1 MSMPA
6 GFKADKGYATVTDFP
21 GSMDYRSVAE
31 RMSSDGDRMN
41 HSTARNVFLR
51 AMKKL
56 VVNMH
61 ELYGLELDVAQIER
75 SAKDPDFQRGIYEIM
90 LDLDELRENSN
101 V

>member
-6 GFKADKGYATVTDFP
+6 GFKSDKGYATVTEFP

-61 ELYGLELDVAQIER
+61 ELYGLDLDAAQIER

-90 LDLDELRENSN
+90 LDLDELREASN